1 MRKPLIA
8 GNWKLHNT
16 VQQSEQLARDVI
28 EQIGQTEEIEIVIA
42 PVFTALAA
50 VNTICK
56 NSNIQLAAQN
66 CHCIDSG
73 AYTGEV
79 SAPLL
84 ADVGCS
90 HVIIGHSERRQYFGE
105 TNQFINAKT
114 KAVINTDLTAIICVG
129 ETLEQRESGELFDVI
144 ASQVKSALADIT
156 ATQMAQVVLAYEP
169 IWAIGTGKTASSEDA
184 EEVHAY
190 IRGILYGL
198 YGASIADKCRI
209 LYGGSVK
216 PNNISELMAEDD
228 IDGAL
233 VGGASL
239 SADDFAAIVRYKKTL
254 KISPQ

>member
-56 NSNIQLAAQN
+56 NSNIKLAAKN

-73 AYTGEV
+73 EYTGEV